1 MESRLDVTV
10 NNKINNRL
18 MNGSDYHFKKIGE
31 NKYNVSFSA
40 KNEINLDLENN
51 FNNGKFYT
59 FLFNLNKEIVEKF
72 EVLKQ
77 TNNSIDFYL

>member
-40 KNEINLDLENN
+40 KNEI
-51 FNNGKFYT
+51 
-59 FLFNLNKEIVEKF
+59 
-72 EVLKQ
+72 
-77 TNNSIDFYL
+77 